1 MILAYKLARVF
12 SCGIED
18 IFDFSEVKTDSN
30 PFFKETLLINRLLL
44 VGVATIILVGTAYYG
59 KTVEDWLRIPPIL
72 ALIVLAFFLKE
83 RRIKRR
89 SKDLDERLQAMTHQ
103 AVSTGF
109 YAVLAV
115 VFWFW
120 TKELV
125 QDGTVSTRTIMELA
139 AAVVGIVGSYLY
151 LRTKM

>member
-1 MILAYKLARVF
+1 
-12 SCGIED
+12 
-18 IFDFSEVKTDSN
+18 
-30 PFFKETLLINRLLL
+30 
-44 VGVATIILVGTAYYG
+44 
-59 KTVEDWLRIPPIL
+59 
-72 ALIVLAFFLKE
+72 
-83 RRIKRR
+83 
-89 SKDLDERLQAMTHQ
+89 MTHQ

-125 QDGTVSTRTIMELA
+125 QDGTVSTRTIRTIMELA